1 MSRAQARAAREAARG
16 ARDEDFDADEGWS
29 APADH
34 TAESDAAAVSSAD
47 SSAGSA
53 ASEVDGGDGRRTDW
67 REGGR
72 TVRRW
77 RESLLAIAFVSLG
90 VGMLAAT
97 AVREFTD
104 SPVADAVADALVW
117 LAMLVP
123 VVWGLLRSRPAG
135 LLGFRPLD
143 LLYGVT
149 LGLLL
154 RMAQGFFE
162 VAAHGSAVFPSVV
175 LIDGQLPVS
184 WWLTD
189 AIPAV
194 VLAPVAEELFFHG
207 VILVALYTVLRRPAG
222 KTAAG
227 VGAVLISSGLF
238 VVMHVVAGAASVDAV
253 LALALLGLV
262 TGTLV
267 ALTGRICAAILVH
280 AVYNLTW
287 VALAAVAAVLA

>member
-16 ARDEDFDADEGWS
+16 ARDEDFGAGEGWPS
-29 APADH
+29 LADQ
-34 TAESDAAAVSSAD
+34 TAESDAATASSAD
-47 SSAGSA
+47 SSAGSV
-53 ASEVDGGDGRRTDW
+53 ASDGDGGDGRRTDW

-97 AVREFTD
+97 AVRELTD
-104 SPVADAVADALVW
+104 SAVADAVADALVW

-154 RMAQGFFE
+154 RLAQGFFE
-162 VAAHGSAVFPSVV
+162 AAAHGSAVFPSVV
-175 LIDGQLPVS
+175 LIDGRLPVS

-189 AIPAV
+189 AVPAV
-194 VLAPVAEELFFHG
+194 VLAPVAEEMFFHG

-227 VGAVLISSGLF
+227 MAAVLVSSGLF
-238 VVMHVVAGAASVDAV
+238 VVTHVVAGAASVDTV
-253 LALALLGLV
+253 VSLTLLGLV

-267 ALTGRICAAILVH
+267 ALTGRIWAAILVH